1 MTPENI
7 MLNLDGHQ
15 LVATCLNHGAP
26 GEPVILLHG
35 ITSSISFWQTNPA
48 PYLLELGPCYAL
60 SLPGHFPALAP
71 DEFKS
76 GILTAERL
84 VSLLESGIRQLVGE
98 GPVTLVGHS
107 TGGFCA
113 LALAARYP
121 ERVRRLISVSG
132 FAHGRWIGL
141 LGLYQRAIRLG
152 WVGETYFKAMF
163 HLLMLPP
170 ILSHPLYRWVLR
182 FHAADRRA
190 LYAHPDLPEAI
201 QRSLTP
207 YRQLDLDAILPYFR
221 HMPEIDI
228 TPQLNA
234 IQAPSLVIAGDRDP
248 IVPPAQSPLIA
259 KHILQASLVM
269 LPGAG
274 HLPFLERPVEYHRQ
288 VSDWLVQ
295 SQKDKP

>member
-1 MTPENI
+1 MPNEFTRI
-7 MLNLDGHQ
+7 SVDGHQ
-15 LVATCLNHGAP
+15 LAAVCLNPGAP

-35 ITSSISFWQTNPA
+35 VTGSTAIWQVNPA
-48 PYLLELGPCYAL
+48 SYLLKLGPCYAL
-60 SLPGHFPALAP
+60 SLPGHSPALAP

-76 GILTAERL
+76 GRLTAERL

-121 ERVRRLISVSG
+121 ERVRRLVSISG
-132 FAHGRWIGL
+132 FAHGRWIGI
-141 LGLYQRAIRLG
+141 LGLYQRATHLG
-152 WVGETYFKAMF
+152 WAGETYFKMMF
-163 HLLMLPP
+163 RLLMPHH
-170 ILSHPLYRWVLR
+170 SFYRWAMQ
-182 FHAADRRA
+182 FYAADARA
-190 LYAHPDLPEAI
+190 LYAHPDINEAVQRNFLP
-201 QRSLTP
+201 
-207 YRQLDLDAILPYFR
+207 YCQLDLDALLPYFR

-259 KHILQASLVM
+259 KHISQSSLVM
-269 LPGAG
+269 LLGAG
-274 HLPFLERPVEYHRQ
+274 HLPFFERPVEYHRQ

>member
-1 MTPENI
+1 MPNKFARI
-7 MLNLDGHQ
+7 SVDGHQ
-15 LVATCLNHGAP
+15 LAAVCLNPGAP

-76 GILTAERL
+76 GRLTTERL

-121 ERVRRLISVSG
+121 ERVRRLVSISG
-132 FAHGRWIGL
+132 FARGRWTGI
-141 LGLYQRAIRLG
+141 LGLYQRATHLG
-152 WVGETYFKAMF
+152 WVGETYFKTMF
-163 HLLMLPP
+163 RLLMPHH
-170 ILSHPLYRWVLR
+170 SFYRWAMQ
-182 FHAADRRA
+182 FYAADARA
-190 LYAHPDLPEAI
+190 LYAHPDVNEAV
-201 QRSLTP
+201 QRNFPS
-207 YRQLDLDAILPYFR
+207 YYQLDLDAILPYFR
-221 HMPEIDI
+221 HMPRIDI
-228 TPQLNA
+228 TSQLPA
-234 IQAPSLVIAGDRDP
+234 IQAPALIIAGNRDP
-248 IVPPAQSPLIA
+248 IVPPAQSYLIA
-259 KHILQASLVM
+259 KHISRASLVM

-274 HLPFLERPVEYHRQ
+274 HLPFLERPLDYHRQ

-295 SQKDKP
+295 SQ